1 MGRPRKI
8 DQIREPE
15 QLDSCAEQIVH
26 VDAVLRTRA
35 SMPEAQDIGAMSALF
50 AAIGDPTRLKIV
62 AALSQTELCVCDI
75 AASIGISQSAV
86 SHQLRTLRE
95 LGLVRPRKEGRR
107 SYYALDD
114 EHVTTLYRQAL
125 DHIRHRTEMES

>member
-26 VDAVLRTRA
+26 VDAVLRTRT
-35 SMPEAQDIGAMSALF
+35 SMPEALDIGAMSALF

-62 AALSQTELCVCDI
+62 AALSQNELCVCDI
-75 AASIGISQSAV
+75 AASLGISQSAV

-95 LGLVRPRKEGRR
+95 LGLVRPRREGRL

-114 EHVTTLYRQAL
+114 EHVSTLYSQAL
-125 DHIRHRTEMES
+125 DHIRHRTEVAS

>member
-15 QLDSCAEQIVH
+15 QFDSCAEQIVH

-35 SMPEAQDIGAMSALF
+35 SMPEALDIGAMSALF
-50 AAIGDPTRLKIV
+50 AAIGDPTRLKII
-62 AALSQTELCVCDI
+62 AALSQNELCVCDI
-75 AASIGISQSAV
+75 AASLGISQSAV

-95 LGLVRPRKEGRR
+95 LGLVRPRREGRL

-114 EHVTTLYRQAL
+114 GHDSTLYNQAL
-125 DHIRHRTEMES
+125 DHIRHRTEVAS

>member
-26 VDAVLRTRA
+26 VDAVRCTRA
-35 SMPEAQDIGAMSALF
+35 SMPEALDIGAMSALF

-62 AALSQTELCVCDI
+62 AALSQNELCVCDI
-75 AASIGISQSAV
+75 AASLGISQSAI

-95 LGLVRPRKEGRR
+95 LGLVRARRDGRL

-114 EHVTTLYRQAL
+114 EHVSTLYSQAL
-125 DHIRHRTEMES
+125 DHIRHRTEVAS